1 MGGGSSRQ
9 AFRQAV
15 LDLIS
20 TKEAV
25 AGQGNTFWE
34 RYWSDPSLT
43 AQDYFALLTT
53 EDVQNLKKDASG
65 NLTALC
71 FKVVERI
78 SVATTTACT
87 GPNDH
92 IAVLNCV
99 RLLTRL
105 IPFLFEDSD
114 WRLLFWSPA
123 NFSATQEGEQPQAL
137 AQVLLNSLADLLFCP
152 DFTVVPKTKQGPE
165 NPDDLSSIDS
175 CEHIWEAGIGCSVS
189 PGRTDAIDSHRTE
202 IIKLLVT
209 CFSETLYYKPEE
221 IGAPNRWMLHFTSSE
236 NRHVLPI
243 LTSLLNVTCTYDP
256 VGYGV
261 PYYWTMV
268 GDPRGDLVEA
278 AVQLLCLVLDY
289 YPHSQVN
296 RLQAASQPQAQQPEP
311 GAGNLFCGYVSRLH
325 QNEDLEFVAKGM
337 INLIYNPVRH
347 TYLPYSIKK
356 VFFTQELYIVLWKM
370 CELNKRFMIHLL
382 RSPVLF
388 DLVVPILINILESR
402 ANPAMVGMLHVGVF
416 IFLLLS
422 GERNFGVRLNKPFV
436 PRITIPDIPKFTGTH
451 ADLLFL
457 VFHKVITS
465 GLPRLQPLYDSLLTI
480 LVNVSPY
487 LKSLS
492 MVTCSRLMHLLE
504 SFSTTWFL
512 FAKPT
517 NHFLVFYLLEIFNNI
532 VQYQFDGN
540 TNLIYS
546 LLRTKEVFYQLSNL
560 PEDSYQLVAPT
571 RPVDNPLADTNQLEG
586 DSKAGSE
593 GTSKNTD
600 GQVVSQI
607 EPTPAVQQSTE
618 GGHVPMPE
626 IEPAGRVH
634 MVEVE
639 VEHNRDGL
647 DTPTSPLQPD
657 DTPTSPVS
665 PSEQDQTI
673 LNATPPQVTPTR
685 TPPPQATPVAATGS
699 PASQREGLPAG
710 AQTYVSAYDARP
722 SKGKGKPLKSPLTR
736 NLMPLNRDVA
746 RSTQSLVEPVA
757 TPNFK
762 PTPEWVRSWKQKL
775 PLHTVIRV
783 LQVLV
788 PQVEKLCAEND
799 VKTDQEILEYLK
811 NGTLV
816 GLLPVPHPILIRKY
830 QTSENTE
837 KWFHSYIWGV
847 LYVRNY
853 DPPIWYD
860 TSIRL
865 FQVAK
870 PSVG

>member
-34 RYWSDPSLT
+34 RYWSDPVLT
-43 AQDYFALLTT
+43 AQDYFALVTT

-78 SVATTTACT
+78 NVATTTACT

-92 IAVLNCV
+92 VADP
-99 RLLTRL
+99 RGRAAT
-105 IPFLFEDSD
+105 
-114 WRLLFWSPA
+114 SPG
-123 NFSATQEGEQPQAL
+123 TGL
-137 AQVLLNSLADLLFCP
+137 AQLSADLLFCP

-189 PGRTDAIDSHRTE
+189 PGRTAAIDSHRTE

-296 RLQAASQPQAQQPEP
+296 RLQAASQAQQAQPEP

-325 QNEDLEFVAKGM
+325 QNEDLEFIAKGM

-402 ANPAMVGMLHVGVF
+402 ANPGVSKGDYQWAATTTAPGTPPD
-416 IFLLLS
+416 LLTS
-422 GERNFGVRLNKPFV
+422 GSKEYASGSHLAHESGILRLIAFWCSLPLALKLALKTHTNLVANKPR
-436 PRITIPDIPKFTGTH
+436 P
-451 ADLLFL
+451 ADTLQLMKTR
-457 VFHKVITS
+457 KVIIKLKVKTS
-465 GLPRLQPLYDSLLTI
+465 LQTQ
-480 LVNVSPY
+480 
-487 LKSLS
+487 
-492 MVTCSRLMHLLE
+492 MVKRSRMEAHL
-504 SFSTTWFL
+504 
-512 FAKPT
+512 
-517 NHFLVFYLLEIFNNI
+517 
-532 VQYQFDGN
+532 
-540 TNLIYS
+540 
-546 LLRTKEVFYQLSNL
+546 
-560 PEDSYQLVAPT
+560 
-571 RPVDNPLADTNQLEG
+571 NP
-586 DSKAGSE
+586 
-593 GTSKNTD
+593 
-600 GQVVSQI
+600 
-607 EPTPAVQQSTE
+607 
-618 GGHVPMPE
+618 
-626 IEPAGRVH
+626 GRVQ

-639 VEHNRDGL
+639 VGEQSTEQVGSKT
-647 DTPTSPLQPD
+647 TPSRRLPRLSLPNF
-657 DTPTSPVS
+657 
-665 PSEQDQTI
+665 
-673 LNATPPQVTPTR
+673 L
-685 TPPPQATPVAATGS
+685 PQATPVAAMDS
-699 PASQREGLPAG
+699 PASQRGGLTVG
-710 AQTYVSAYDARP
+710 AHTYASAYDAR
-722 SKGKGKPLKSPLTR
+722 SRQKGKGKPLSPTAR
-736 NLMPLNRDVA
+736 TDASHRDFA
-746 RSTQSLVEPVA
+746 RSTQSLVEPLA
-757 TPNFK
+757 TPDSSHSRVCVVEAK
-762 PTPEWVRSWKQKL
+762 KL
-775 PLHTVIRV
+775 PLHTIIRCFKF
-783 LQVLV
+783 LFHKF
-788 PQVEKLCAEND
+788 ENLCAEND

-837 KWFHSYIWGV
+837 KWFHTATSGV
-847 LYVRNY
+847 FSTSNY

-870 PSVG
+870 STVG